1 MKFEHLTR
9 WLFKVQGFIAWF
21 KHMRKHKIDV
31 PHPFL
36 SPRSQSTKNLGLGRF
51 GILLGVCDAI
61 SMLAIWQGA
70 SGWCGGHQR
79 LAARQFWEQSSR
91 FGDKCGNGVSRFIYI
106 SLSIFIFAII
116 LLLQVYIYIYNIE
129 TAWWYT
135 LFSWPSYRSCF
146 LPVTVLAQCA
156 DFQDYSNRITDLQM
170 HKLIILW
177 ASLSPSLVKLRP
189 LEYGINKES
198 Y

>member
-1 MKFEHLTR
+1 MEWFEFQPSPLPKMKFEHLTR

-51 GILLGVCDAI
+51 RILLGVCDAI

-106 SLSIFIFAII
+106 SLSIFIYAII
-116 LLLQVYIYIYNIE
+116 LLLQVYIYIYRNSMMIYIVFM
-129 TAWWYT
+129 TKLSK
-135 LFSWPSYRSCF
+135 LFSSSYGFGAMCRFSG
-146 LPVTVLAQCA
+146 L
-156 DFQDYSNRITDLQM
+156 FQSNNGSSN
-170 HKLIILW
+170 
-177 ASLSPSLVKLRP
+177 A
-189 LEYGINKES
+189 
-198 Y
+198 